1 MPLPRQLL
9 RGHVC
14 RATQQPTTQQPTT
27 QQPTTQQH
35 TTQRRTTQRRRPS
48 FFGPS
53 FFRLGHEPL
62 EDRRVLS
69 AVTVT
74 NNLDLVNGDT
84 SSIAALLADD
94 GGDGIALREAIEA
107 ANNTLGADEIAF
119 DFGHDG
125 PETILLGL
133 GELEITDDV
142 TITGDGPDLL
152 TIDASA
158 SDPTPELDNGDGSSV
173 FQIDDGDLTKDFL
186 VEIS

>member
-9 RGHVC
+9 RGHGC
-14 RATQQPTTQQPTT
+14 RATLHRTTQC
-27 QQPTTQQH
+27 
-35 TTQRRTTQRRRPS
+35 RTTQRRR
-48 FFGPS
+48 PS

-84 SSIAALLADD
+84 SSIAALMSND

-107 ANNTLGADEIAF
+107 ANNTLGADEISF

-125 PETILLGL
+125 PETILLEL
-133 GELEITDDV
+133 GELEITEAL